1 MKISTALLSAVLAA
15 GLLAAG
21 VTLAPSFADDRRLPA
36 AETPWLPLPKLLERL
51 AADGYRDIEKIERER
66 GRYEVRATDRQ
77 GARVKLYLH
86 PHSGE
91 VIDRGQER
99 RWRERDGSASDSD
112 RRRRDGSAD
121 CTKRR
126 CRDDLPA
133 TGTTPPPAVR

>member
-1 MKISTALLSAVLAA
+1 MKISTALLSVALAA

-36 AETPWLPLPKLLERL
+36 AETQWLPLPKLLERL
-51 AADGYRDIEKIERER
+51 EAGGYRDIEKVERER
-66 GRYEVRATDRQ
+66 GRYEVRATDRL

-86 PHSGE
+86 PQSGE
-91 VIDRGQER
+91 VIDRGQAR
-99 RWRERDGSASDSD
+99 SWRERDVSSSDS
-112 RRRRDGSAD
+112 RPRDGSAD
-121 CTKRR
+121 CNKRR

>member
-1 MKISTALLSAVLAA
+1 MKKSTVLLSLVMAG

-21 VTLAPSFADDRRLPA
+21 ATLAPSFADDRRSPA
-36 AETPWLPLPKLLERL
+36 VEAQWLPLAKLIERL
-51 AADGYRDIEKIERER
+51 EAKGYRDIEKIERER

-91 VIDRGQER
+91 LIDQRQER
-99 RWRERDGSASDSD
+99 RWRDDADS
-112 RRRRDGSAD
+112 RPATSVTGE
-121 CTKRR
+121 CNKRR

-133 TGTTPPPAVR
+133 AAPR